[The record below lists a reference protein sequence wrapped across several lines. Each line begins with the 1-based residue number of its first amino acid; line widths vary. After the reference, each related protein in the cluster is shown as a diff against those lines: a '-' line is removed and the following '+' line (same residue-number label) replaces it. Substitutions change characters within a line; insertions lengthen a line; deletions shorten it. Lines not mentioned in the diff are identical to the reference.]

1 MNQKSQILNQ
11 IKGGLVVSC
20 QALDSEPLHSSFIM
34 GRMAKAAVEGGAVG
48 IRVNGP
54 DDIAEIKK
62 TTVVPIIGLW
72 KQDYDDSEIYIT
84 PTMTEIDALA
94 EAGVDIIAT
103 DATNRIR
110 PGGITL
116 DSFFKEVCAKY
127 PDMLF
132 MADCSTFEEGVKAE
146 QLGFDIVSTTL
157 AGYTKETAGKQL
169 PDFDMLKK
177 LVDSL
182 SIPVICEGGIW
193 EVTQLQ
199 KAFELGCHCAVIGS
213 AITRPQLITKRFT
226 DSIKEIKNENN

>member
-54 DDIAEIKK
+54 DDIAEVKK
-62 TTVVPIIGLW
+62 TTTVPLIGLW

-103 DATNRIR
+103 DATDRIR

-116 DSFFKEVCAKY
+116 DSFFKEVRAKY
-127 PDMLF
+127 PDTLF
-132 MADCSTFEEGVKAE
+132 MADCSTYEEGVKAE

-157 AGYTKETAGKQL
+157 AGYTKETAGREL

-177 LVDSL
+177 LIDSL

-193 EVTQLQ
+193 EVAQLQ

>member
-1 MNQKSQILNQ
+1 MNHNSQILNQ
-11 IKGGLVVSC
+11 IKGRLVVSC
-20 QALDSEPLHSSFIM
+20 QALESEPLHSSFIM
-34 GRMAKAAVEGGAVG
+34 GRLAQAAVEGGAVG

-62 TTVVPIIGLW
+62 TTTVPLIGLW

-94 EAGVDIIAT
+94 EAGVGIIAT

-116 DSFFKEVCAKY
+116 DSFFKEVRAKY

-132 MADCSTFEEGVKAE
+132 MADCSTFEEGVKAQE
-146 QLGFDIVSTTL
+146 LGFDIVSTTL
-157 AGYTKETAGKQL
+157 AGYTKQTAGRQL

-193 EVTQLQ
+193 EVAQLQ

>member
-1 MNQKSQILNQ
+1 MNHNSQILNQ
-11 IKGGLVVSC
+11 LKGGLVVSC
-20 QALDSEPLHSSFIM
+20 QALESEPLHSSFIM
-34 GRMAKAAVEGGAVG
+34 GRLAKAAVEGGAVG

-62 TTVVPIIGLW
+62 TTDVPIIGLW
-72 KQDYDDSEIYIT
+72 KREYDDSEIYIT

-103 DATNRIR
+103 DATDRIR
-110 PGGITL
+110 PGGMTL
-116 DSFFKEVCAKY
+116 DCFFKEVRAKY

-157 AGYTKETAGKQL
+157 AGYTKETADKQL
-169 PDFDMLKK
+169 PDFDMLER
-177 LVDSL
+177 LVATL

-193 EVTQLQ
+193 EVAQLQ

>member
-62 TTVVPIIGLW
+62 TTNVPIIGLW
-72 KQDYDDSEIYIT
+72 KQEYDDSEIYIT

-103 DATNRIR
+103 DATDRIR
-110 PGGITL
+110 PDGITL
-116 DSFFKEVCAKY
+116 DSFFKDVRAKY

-132 MADCSTFEEGVKAE
+132 MADCSTYEEGVRAE

-157 AGYTKETAGKQL
+157 AGYTKETAGREL

-193 EVTQLQ
+193 EVAQLQ

-226 DSIKEIKNENN
+226 DSIKEIKYENN

>member
-11 IKGGLVVSC
+11 INGGLVVSC

-62 TTVVPIIGLW
+62 TTDVPIIGLW
-72 KQDYDDSEIYIT
+72 KQDYDNSEIYIT
-84 PTMTEIDALA
+84 PTLTEIDALA

-116 DSFFKEVCAKY
+116 DSFFKKVRAKY

-132 MADCSTFEEGVKAE
+132 MADCSTYEEGVKAE

-157 AGYTKETAGKQL
+157 AGYTKETAGREL

-193 EVTQLQ
+193 ELAQLQ

>member
-54 DDIAEIKK
+54 DDITEIKK
-62 TTVVPIIGLW
+62 TTDVPIIGLW

-84 PTMTEIDALA
+84 PTITEIDALA
-94 EAGVDIIAT
+94 EAGVGIIAT
-103 DATNRIR
+103 DATDRIR

-116 DSFFKEVCAKY
+116 DSFFKEVRTNY

-132 MADCSTFEEGVKAE
+132 MADCSTYEEGVRAE

-157 AGYTKETAGKQL
+157 AGYTKETAGREL

-193 EVTQLQ
+193 EVAQLQ